1 MRNYFLIS
9 FLAFFGAYRAT
20 AQLPPIGQWREHLS
34 YNQARQVAA
43 SKEGVICA
51 TPFALFSVDAADN
64 TIERFSKATG
74 LNEVGVQYILYD
86 AVSEKVIVAY
96 KSSNIDI
103 LSGNKIFN
111 IDAIKRKEIAA
122 DKTIFHIFSYQDKA
136 YLSSGF
142 GVVVIDTKKY
152 EVKDTYVVGNAG
164 NFTPVY
170 GLTTD
175 GVFFYAATAEGLKRA
190 PTNVF
195 NLSDYR
201 NWDLLSGI
209 NGLSTGLCS
218 MVINLQNNIVVQKSD
233 SLFVLKGNSW
243 SLLYTDGWTI
253 TDTNVSENKLILCQE
268 KNGIGRVLV
277 LDSNGQ
283 VQRTLTA
290 TDKLLAPRQAVLQQT
305 NLWVADAV
313 TGLWQFNSTN
323 SPKLFQP
330 NSPFS
335 IAEGE
340 LAIADEL
347 VVAASGAVTNTWIN
361 TFTKNGFYSFT
372 KEEWVNYLA
381 KSIPALDT
389 IYDIITVAIDPT
401 DKSIWGGSFGGGL
414 FQLKADNSI
423 QLFKK
428 NSPLEASLSNSNSY
442 QVSGLAFD
450 GEKNLWISNYGSA
463 NPLAVKKQDGSW
475 KKFSFPFFTNDNAA
489 GQIVVDDYNQKWV
502 VLPNGNG
509 LACFNHGQ
517 TIDNPADDKWKQF
530 KTGKGNGNLPAN
542 DVFCIARDK
551 SGFIWVGTRQGV
563 GIVQCP
569 QEVFTSQGC
578 EAIIPVVQQDN
589 FAGFLFR
596 DEQVQTIAV
605 DGADRKWIG
614 TKNGVWLIGADG
626 EKILYRFTESNSPL
640 LSNNVKQIAIENKT
654 GEVFFSTAN
663 GICSFRSTA
672 TNGGITNSNV
682 LVFPNPVPP
691 GYAGSIAIRGLVE
704 NAIVKITELDGRLVY
719 QTRALGGQ
727 AIWNGRDYKGRT
739 ISTGVYLVL
748 VSDDTRQE
756 KIATKIVFI
765 SK

>member
-1 MRNYFLIS
+1 MRNCFLICF
-9 FLAFFGAYRAT
+9 FLAVTAYRGI

-34 YNQARQVAA
+34 YNQARQVAV
-43 SKEGVICA
+43 SKEGVVCA
-51 TPFALFSVDAADN
+51 TPFALFSVDATDN
-64 TIERFSKATG
+64 TIERFSKITG
-74 LNEVGVQYILYD
+74 LHEVGVQYMHYD
-86 AVSEKVIVAY
+86 VASEQIIIAY
-96 KSSNIDI
+96 KNSNIDV

-111 IDAIKRKEIAA
+111 VDAVKRKEIAA

-142 GVVVIDTKKY
+142 GIIVVDTKKY
-152 EVKDTYVVGNAG
+152 EVKDTYIVGSAG

-170 GLTTD
+170 GVTSD
-175 GVFFYAATAEGLKRA
+175 GNFFYAATAEGLKRA
-190 PTNVF
+190 ATSTI
-195 NLSDYR
+195 NLNDYR
-201 NWDLLSGI
+201 NWDLVSGT
-209 NGLSTGLCS
+209 NGLGAGPCS
-218 MVINLQNNIVVQKSD
+218 AAIHLQSNIVVQKSD
-233 SLFVLKGNSW
+233 SLFVLKGNRW

-253 TDTNVSENKLILCQE
+253 TNVNVSGNKLLLCQE
-268 KNGIGRVLV
+268 KNGTGRVLV
-277 LDSNGQ
+277 LNNNGEVEQ
-283 VQRTLTA
+283 TLLA
-290 TDKLLAPRQAVLQQT
+290 AGKLLAPRQAVLQQT
-305 NLWVADAV
+305 NLWVADTL

-323 SPKLFQP
+323 SPELFQP

-335 IAEGE
+335 TADGE

-347 VVAASGAVTNTWIN
+347 VVVASGTVTGTWNN
-361 TFTKNGFYSFT
+361 TFTKNGVYFLN
-372 KEEWVNYLA
+372 KDEWTNYVP
-381 KSIPALDT
+381 KNTPALDT
-389 IYDIITVAIDPT
+389 LYDIITVAIDPT

-414 FQLKADNSI
+414 FQLKKDNSI
-423 QLFKK
+423 EVFKK
-428 NSPLEASLSNSNSY
+428 NSPLEASLRNSNSY
-442 QVSGLAFD
+442 QVAGLAFD
-450 GEKNLWISNYGSA
+450 GENNLWISNYGSA
-463 NPLAVKKQDGSW
+463 NPLVVKKKEGSW
-475 KKFSFPFFTNDNAA
+475 KKFAFPFFSNDNAA

-502 VLPNGNG
+502 VLPNSNG

-517 TIDNPADDKWKQF
+517 SIDNPADDKWKQF

-542 DVFCIARDK
+542 EVLSIARDK

-578 EAIIPVVQQDN
+578 EAIIPIVQQDN

-614 TKNGVWLIGADG
+614 TKNGVWLISPDG
-626 EKILYRFTESNSPL
+626 EKILYRFTDGNSPL
-640 LSNNVKQIAIENKT
+640 LNNNVNRIAIENKT

-672 TNGGITNSNV
+672 TNGGVTNSNV

-691 GYAGSIAIRGLVE
+691 GFAGAIAIRGLVE
-704 NAIVKITELDGRLVY
+704 NALVKISELDGRLVY

-739 ISTGVYLVL
+739 IGTGVYLVL
-748 VSDDTRQE
+748 VSDDTREE